1 MITELEFQSLARA
14 GYHRIPLVTEA
25 FADLETPLSLYL
37 KLAGGAP
44 HSFLLESV
52 VGGERFGRYSFIG
65 WPARTLLR
73 ASALDGGGTLTEV
86 VTDGVVVE
94 PGDMV
99 CLHTGFA
106 EVVLSMHKK
115 PDPAVLNNR
124 CAVLDGRDDKLLQ
137 WISDSQI
144 AVIAAEDQKFAE
156 HWGFDVAAIRAA
168 LKHNQQSRRVRGAS
182 TLSQQT
188 AKNLFMWSD
197 RSFLRKGIE
206 AWFTLLMEL
215 GWDKSRILEV
225 YLNIVEFGPGIYGAE
240 AAARHYFGKPAI
252 RLTRYEASLLAAA
265 LPNPWRYRVKPPSP
279 YVQQR
284 SAWIRRQMGQLG
296 QVTLNRVHGTE

>member
-1 MITELEFQSLARA
+1 MPLERISRELQL
-14 GYHRIPLVTEA
+14 
-25 FADLETPLSLYL
+25 
-37 KLAGGAP
+37 
-44 HSFLLESV
+44 
-52 VGGERFGRYSFIG
+52 
-65 WPARTLLR
+65 
-73 ASALDGGGTLTEV
+73 
-86 VTDGVVVE
+86 
-94 PGDMV
+94 
-99 CLHTGFA
+99 
-106 EVVLSMHKK
+106 
-115 PDPAVLNNR
+115 
-124 CAVLDGRDDKLLQ
+124 
-137 WISDSQI
+137 
-144 AVIAAEDQKFAE
+144 AVIAAEDQRFAD
-156 HWGFDVAAIRAA
+156 HNGFDMDAISSA

-197 RSFLRKGIE
+197 RSLLRKGIE

-240 AAARHYFGKPAI
+240 AAARHYFGKPAA

-284 SAWIRRQMGQLG
+284 SAWIRRQMSQLG
-296 QVTLNRVHGTE
+296 QVTLNRMHEAG

>member
-1 MITELEFQSLARA
+1 MAAPI
-14 GYHRIPLVTEA
+14 IPDPDDPGQYAWESEPGPVRPALKRRLLGWLGKLLLGA
-25 FADLETPLSLYL
+25 LLSTIV
-37 KLAGGAP
+37 
-44 HSFLLESV
+44 SV
-52 VGGERFGRYSFIG
+52 
-65 WPARTLLR
+65 ALLR
-73 ASALDGGGTLTEV
+73 FIDPPMWTWRIERALFPPAKV
-86 VTDGVVVE
+86 
-94 PGDMV
+94 
-99 CLHTGFA
+99 A
-106 EVVLSMHKK
+106 EVKHDWVPLERISEE
-115 PDPAVLNNR
+115 
-124 CAVLDGRDDKLLQ
+124 LQ
-137 WISDSQI
+137 L
-144 AVIAAEDQKFAE
+144 AVIAAEDQHFAD
-156 HWGFDVAAIRAA
+156 HNGFDMDAISSA

-240 AAARHYFGKPAI
+240 AAARHYFGKSAA

-265 LPNPWRYRVKPPSP
+265 LPNPWRYRVTPPSP

-296 QVTLNRVHGTE
+296 QVTLNRVHQAD

>member
-1 MITELEFQSLARA
+1 MAAPIIPDPDDPGHYDWDGGPEPVRPSRRRRLLGWLGKLLLA
-14 GYHRIPLVTEA
+14 A
-25 FADLETPLSLYL
+25 FASTIV
-37 KLAGGAP
+37 
-44 HSFLLESV
+44 SV
-52 VGGERFGRYSFIG
+52 
-65 WPARTLLR
+65 ALLR
-73 ASALDGGGTLTEV
+73 FIDPPMWTWRLERALFPPAKV
-86 VTDGVVVE
+86 
-94 PGDMV
+94 
-99 CLHTGFA
+99 A
-106 EVVLSMHKK
+106 EVKHDWVPLEQIS
-115 PDPAVLNNR
+115 R
-124 CAVLDGRDDKLLQ
+124 ELQ
-137 WISDSQI
+137 L
-144 AVIAAEDQKFAE
+144 AVIAAEDQRFAE
-156 HWGFDVAAIRAA
+156 HHGFDMDAISSA
-168 LKHNQQSRRVRGAS
+168 LRHNQQSERVRGAS

>member
-1 MITELEFQSLARA
+1 MAAPIIPDPDDPGHYEWDSEPEPVKQTRWRRLLGWLGKLLLAA
-14 GYHRIPLVTEA
+14 LV
-25 FADLETPLSLYL
+25 S
-37 KLAGGAP
+37 
-44 HSFLLESV
+44 SIVSV
-52 VGGERFGRYSFIG
+52 
-65 WPARTLLR
+65 ALLR
-73 ASALDGGGTLTEV
+73 FIDPPMWTWRLERALFPPAKV
-86 VTDGVVVE
+86 
-94 PGDMV
+94 
-99 CLHTGFA
+99 A
-106 EVVLSMHKK
+106 EVKHDWVPLERIS
-115 PDPAVLNNR
+115 R
-124 CAVLDGRDDKLLQ
+124 ELQ
-137 WISDSQI
+137 L
-144 AVIAAEDQKFAE
+144 AVIAAEDQRFAD
-156 HWGFDVAAIRAA
+156 HNGFDMDAISSA

-240 AAARHYFGKPAI
+240 AAARHYFGKPSA

-284 SAWIRRQMGQLG
+284 SAWIRRQMSQLG
-296 QVTLNRVHGTE
+296 QITLNRVHEAG

>member
-1 MITELEFQSLARA
+1 MPRRSSKFPRLGSLRRWLRRLVLLIAGLLALSVVLVLVLRWVPPPGTALMVERKIEAWRA
-14 GYHRIPLVTEA
+14 GDSL
-25 FADLETPLSLYL
+25 DLKREWQPWERLPDNL
-37 KLAGGAP
+37 K
-44 HSFLLESV
+44 V
-52 VGGERFGRYSFIG
+52 
-65 WPARTLLR
+65 
-73 ASALDGGGTLTEV
+73 
-86 VTDGVVVE
+86 
-94 PGDMV
+94 
-99 CLHTGFA
+99 
-106 EVVLSMHKK
+106 
-115 PDPAVLNNR
+115 
-124 CAVLDGRDDKLLQ
+124 
-137 WISDSQI
+137 
-144 AVIAAEDQKFAE
+144 AVIAAEDQRFAD
-156 HWGFDVAAIRAA
+156 HNGFDMDAISSA

-197 RSFLRKGIE
+197 RSLLRKGIE

-240 AAARHYFGKPAI
+240 AAARHYFGKPAA

-284 SAWIRRQMGQLG
+284 SAWIRRQMSQLG
-296 QVTLNRVHGTE
+296 QVTLNRVHEAG